1 MRLVALEAE
10 AIDTRR
16 VTPSDVLDALEGAI
30 ENGHVEHAIVITES
44 KDGDLLLTCT
54 DMTNT
59 EIVGTLNIAVQNYIH
74 NFQHS

>member
-1 MRLVALEAE
+1 MRLVEPAVE

-16 VTPSDVLDALEGAI
+16 VTPSDVVDALEGAI
-30 ENGHVEHAIVITES
+30 EQGKVERAIAITES
-44 KDGDLLLTCT
+44 ADGDLLLICT

-59 EIVGTLNIAVQNYIH
+59 DIVGTLSIAMQNYIH